1 MQQEPLRRQLRMK
14 ATDYGEGGRS
24 KFAWLQRLQLEVY
37 FASLIRQIKSQV
49 TGASG
54 RTPS

>member
-1 MQQEPLRRQLRMK
+1 MK